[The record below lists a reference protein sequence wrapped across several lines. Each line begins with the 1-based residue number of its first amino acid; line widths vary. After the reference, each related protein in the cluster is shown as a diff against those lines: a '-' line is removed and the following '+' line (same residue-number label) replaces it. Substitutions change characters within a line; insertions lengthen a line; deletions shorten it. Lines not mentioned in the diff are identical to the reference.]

1 MILKLFLNLVKAQLD
16 LEAAKRTP
24 VGGQVVIKKLAHGIK
39 LAGGRWTLDCILHRD
54 E

>member
-1 MILKLFLNLVKAQLD
+1 MILQLLAKLLKAKLD
-16 LEAAKRTP
+16 AEIAAQTP